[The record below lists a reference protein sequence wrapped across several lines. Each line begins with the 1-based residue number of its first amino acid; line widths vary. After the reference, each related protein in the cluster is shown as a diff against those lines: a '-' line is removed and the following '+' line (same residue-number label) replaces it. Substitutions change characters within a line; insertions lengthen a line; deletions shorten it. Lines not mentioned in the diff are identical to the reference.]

1 MNKIIT
7 FFAVAGIAFTA
18 HAADPS
24 FYDNERPGLNMPIA
38 NAAAPSFYEE
48 GPLRMI
54 RRMNADAVVA
64 SEAHNPLTTGYG
76 PPVNQD

>member
-1 MNKIIT
+1 
-7 FFAVAGIAFTA
+7 
-18 HAADPS
+18 
-24 FYDNERPGLNMPIA
+24 MPIA
-38 NAAAPSFYEE
+38 NAAAPSFYDDA
-48 GPLRMI
+48 PLRMI